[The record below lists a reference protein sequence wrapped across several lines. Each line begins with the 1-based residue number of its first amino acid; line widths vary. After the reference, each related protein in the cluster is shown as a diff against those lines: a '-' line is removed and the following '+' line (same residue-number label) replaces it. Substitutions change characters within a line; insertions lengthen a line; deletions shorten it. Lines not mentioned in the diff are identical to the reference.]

1 MIDKQQLLDTDKSLL
16 KKLKQD
22 DQTALKKIFDCY
34 FDDLFKYSL
43 RFVAK
48 PEIAEELVQDAFI
61 HLWNNRHS
69 LEIKSSLKSYLL
81 RIVRN
86 DALDHLKSQYKKSTI
101 QDETEQYIIP
111 DYQTP
116 FDKLHTAELQE
127 LLDKAIQN
135 LPEKCA
141 IVFDLSRKSEL
152 SHKEIAEKLDISV
165 KTVENQIG
173 IALKKIREYIYKNTN

>member
-16 KKLKQD
+16 KKLRQD
-22 DQTALKKIFDCY
+22 DQVALKKIFDCY

-48 PEIAEELVQDAFI
+48 PEIAEELVQDTFI

-69 LEIKSSLKSYLL
+69 LDIKSSLKSYLL

-86 DALDHLKSQYKKSTI
+86 DAIDHLKSQYNKSTI
-101 QDETEQYIIP
+101 LDETEQYIIL
-111 DYQTP
+111 DSHTP
-116 FDKLHTAELQE
+116 FDVLHASELQE
-127 LLDKAIQN
+127 LLDKATQN

-173 IALKKIREYIYKNTN
+173 IALKKIRDYIFENTN

>member
-1 MIDKQQLLDTDKSLL
+1 MDNLQFLNTDKLLL
-16 KKLKQD
+16 KQLKQD
-22 DQTALKKIFDCY
+22 DQIALKKIYDFY

-61 HLWNNRHS
+61 FLWNNRHS
-69 LEIKSSLKSYLL
+69 LEIKSSLKSFLL

-86 DALDHLKSQYKKSTI
+86 DALDHLKSRYKKSTI

-111 DYQTP
+111 DNLTP
-116 FDKLHTAELQE
+116 FDKLHTSELQE
-127 LLDKAIQN
+127 LLDKAMQN

-141 IVFDLSRKSEL
+141 VIFELSRKSEL
-152 SHKEIAEKLDISV
+152 NHKEIAEKLNISV

-173 IALKKIREYIYKNTN
+173 IALKKIREYIYENTN

>member
-1 MIDKQQLLDTDKSLL
+1 MDNQQFFNTDKSLL

-22 DQTALKKIFDCY
+22 DRIAFKKIFDCY

-43 RFVAK
+43 RFFSK

-61 HLWNNRHS
+61 HLWNNRYS

-86 DALDHLKSQYKKSTI
+86 DALDYLKSQYKKSTI
-101 QDETEQYIIP
+101 QDATEDYIIP
-111 DYQTP
+111 DSLTP
-116 FDKLHTAELQE
+116 FDILNASELQE
-127 LLDKAIQN
+127 LLEKAIQN

-141 IVFDLSRKSEL
+141 IVFELSRKSDL

-173 IALKKIREYIYKNTN
+173 IALKKIRDFISNNAN